1 MKKQGYIDYVSLWG
15 HYVNDH
21 GDLRH
26 KPSDSVFDCAD
37 MIRVLYDCRQEE
49 LYATAS
55 AKAYAYHRILNR
67 KMGIFIVNYLGK
79 EHEWD

>member
-15 HYVNDH
+15 YYVNDH

-79 EHEWD
+79 EYEWD